1 MAWRPDKDSRGEL
14 LAAIAELSELAPE
27 LRLGQLIANLAT
39 LARGAK
45 VEAVWDAEDDELL
58 AAARRLQENYR
69 GRNESVA

>member
-1 MAWRPDKDSRGEL
+1 MNNSKRGEL
-14 LAAIAELSELAPE
+14 LEAIAELSNLAPE

-39 LARGAK
+39 LARGPK

-69 GRNESVA
+69 SRNPSLT

>member
-1 MAWRPDKDSRGEL
+1 MTNSTRGDL
-14 LAAIAELSELAPE
+14 LAAIGELSELSPE

-58 AAARRLQENYR
+58 AAAESLRERLRER
-69 GRNESVA
+69 SDSVIR